1 MALEHR
7 SRRSCDEAMLR
18 VYAVTYQ
25 AYIDAT
31 ILG

>member
-7 SRRSCDEAMLR
+7 SRRSCEEDMLR

-25 AYIDAT
+25 AYIGGS
-31 ILG
+31 ILR